1 MKYQLK
7 ELLCFTTNLCQ
18 YLTLILMCF
27 CVLPHDYQQQ
37 ERVRGISA
45 AGQLLFPKRK
55 EDKVT
60 ISQ

>member
-1 MKYQLK
+1 
-7 ELLCFTTNLCQ
+7 
-18 YLTLILMCF
+18 MCF